1 LALARYIATE
11 YERLVE
17 TVIPRNSSGWID
29 LNRTLVGCG
38 DDAVFEFVL
47 SRFGAMTERA
57 QELLG
62 FAVVDRGQPWVSAF
76 QRIAFGKPGGRQ
88 HHKLAEILSPQID
101 DDTARA
107 WISAGHYEEGW
118 RVLIAH
124 HGEAVLP
131 ELIADLPASFAD
143 LHHIPS
149 LAVMRFLDQAP
160 AYLPDEL
167 LRRLGSPMQPKAMQ
181 DVLNAMAKAYP
192 IGVPAIVKFVSQQ
205 PDALPAYHIAQALR
219 LYEAWRERMGAQ
231 LMVQLP
237 TGESLTFSR
246 WIARHSALYRWE
258 NHFTPEML
266 SFSPDLAIEVMLN
279 HLKGDVEKST
289 AVLRVLNNVTSY
301 NADLLDYML
310 AFPKL
315 AELIP
320 GVFAGAFD
328 AFPVAALRR
337 CIESA
342 DINQD
347 ILLFRLGAT
356 SNPLHRSVH
365 AELIQ
370 RVLADPMDLHRYR
383 YAANMLRGHTAE
395 DTDALLRN
403 AEGVGG
409 DNWLWL
415 VREVEA
421 ARGER
426 LLNEA
431 GELRRGYL

>member
-1 LALARYIATE
+1 MT
-11 YERLVE
+11 
-17 TVIPRNSSGWID
+17 S
-29 LNRTLVGCG
+29 NRTLVGCG

-47 SRFGAMTERA
+47 SRFGVMTERA

-107 WISAGHYEEGW
+107 WIGAGHYEEGW

-167 LRRLGSPMQPKAMQ
+167 LRRLGTPMQPKAMQ

-192 IGVPAIVKFVSQQ
+192 IGVPAIVNFVSRR

-219 LYEAWRERMGAQ
+219 LYEAWRERIGGQ
-231 LMVQLP
+231 LMIQLP

-246 WIARHSALYRWE
+246 WIARHSALHRWE
-258 NHFTPEML
+258 DHFTPEML
-266 SFSPDLAIEVMLN
+266 SLSPDLAIEVVLN

-289 AVLRVLNNVTSY
+289 AVLRALKNVTSY

-310 AFPKL
+310 SVPKL
-315 AELIP
+315 AELVP
-320 GVFAGAFD
+320 SVFAAAFD
-328 AFPVAALRR
+328 TFPVAALRR
-337 CIESA
+337 CIEFP

-347 ILLFRLGAT
+347 TLLFRLGAT

-365 AELIQ
+365 AELIR
-370 RVLADPMDLHRYR
+370 RVLANPMDLHRYR
-383 YAANMLRGHTAE
+383 YVANMLRGHTAE

-426 LLNEA
+426 LINEA
-431 GELRRGYL
+431 GELRRGHL